1 MDDPKKNTL
10 DDLADLFLT
19 TENPPATGPPTGNT
33 SASDASPADDL
44 LTGPASIKLPP
55 KAARPQSS
63 GHAGGF
69 AEPPEPTL
77 GDLDE
82 LTRELL
88 GETPVPGINPG
99 HNSAVTPAADPSAT
113 DYSTPGNLP
122 PAPAPGNFP
131 AGITCHPEVAD
142 GLAENTFAKVLDEV
156 RYPGSR
162 GPDTEPPKLRLAG
175 HDDGSDPQNNDFPG
189 PDDPRWPRRDGQP
202 AIGVAEAVVLG
213 NLPGI
218 AGPWLTQYGQLL
230 AQQDG
235 AVVILHVDGDAIDLE
250 LLEPTTPPSARDA
263 ESLPENSGGASG
275 GGGSLRIPPGGF
287 AGRDLVDVLDQLN
300 RARVSPVRTVLVH
313 LDATEEALPKLLDLD
328 YWTLLSGADD
338 AAIVAGFRL
347 LKRLL
352 ESDGRVAGTQVGLM
366 VVGSDQ
372 DAGQEA
378 TRKLRAAVA
387 NFLQTP
393 LELIGYQQKMIPARC
408 RTLGRFTNLEKMWPR
423 LTAWLGQLQPP
434 APRTATPPRE
444 TASARS
450 PLPELDQPVRV
461 EAQHAKQPRPAESD
475 FSNPQIPTPNSQ
487 VPDLF
492 SLIDSDPRTAASIPG
507 GLALEARCPSQ
518 PHTQLALD
526 ATGRLHLLHRHD
538 SADGDPPTPKE
549 AIVELVAVRDW
560 ARQHRQLLQLTERG
574 RRFDPDADP
583 VLHLFT
589 DRADLSVHLVAR
601 LGDLLKLHLLRDVA
615 IGDQRTYF
623 CTPLSA

>member
-19 TENPPATGPPTGNT
+19 H
-33 SASDASPADDL
+33 DAVPESESPASVDDL
-44 LTGPASIKLPP
+44 LSGPPSIKLPP
-55 KAARPQSS
+55 KAARSQAP
-63 GHAGGF
+63 HRPADF

-88 GETPVPGINPG
+88 GE
-99 HNSAVTPAADPSAT
+99 DPSAT
-113 DYSTPGNLP
+113 DYSVPGTS
-122 PAPAPGNFP
+122 PGSGLETDTSTAEFP
-131 AGITCHPEVAD
+131 SGD
-142 GLAENTFAKVLDEV
+142 TFAQVLDEAQH
-156 RYPGSR
+156 PGER
-162 GPDTEPPKLRLAG
+162 AAHEQPPKLRLAG
-175 HDDGSDPQNNDFPG
+175 HDGAGFENSDFPG
-189 PDDPRWPRRDGQP
+189 PDDPRWSRRENRPGL
-202 AIGVAEAVVLG
+202 GVAEAVVLG
-213 NLPGI
+213 NLPGM

-235 AVVILHVDGDAIDLE
+235 AVVILHVDDDAIDLE
-250 LLEPTTPPSARDA
+250 LLEPTSPPQQTED
-263 ESLPENSGGASG
+263 ETGLPATGP
-275 GGGSLRIPPGGF
+275 SLRVPPGGF

-313 LDATEEALPKLLDLD
+313 LDATEEALPRLLDLD

-338 AAIVAGFRL
+338 AAIVAGYRL

-372 DAGQEA
+372 DAGHKA
-378 TRKLRAAVA
+378 AGKLRTAVA

-393 LELIGYQQKMIPARC
+393 LELIGYQPKMIPARC
-408 RTLGRFTNLEKMWPR
+408 RTLGRFGNLEEVWPR
-423 LTAWLGQLQPP
+423 LTAWLKQLQPP
-434 APRTATPPRE
+434 APEAPAAEPAPR
-444 TASARS
+444 AA
-450 PLPELDQPVRV
+450 LPELEQPVRV
-461 EAQHAKQPRPAESD
+461 EAAAKQPRAAEPED
-475 FSNPQIPTPNSQ
+475 PHPHPQADAT
-487 VPDLF
+487 PDLF
-492 SLIDSDPRTAASIPG
+492 SLIDSDPRTTASIPG

-538 SADGDPPTPKE
+538 SAEGDPPTPKE

-601 LGDLLKLHLLRDVA
+601 LGDLLKLHLLRDVTV
-615 IGDQRTYF
+615 GNERTFF